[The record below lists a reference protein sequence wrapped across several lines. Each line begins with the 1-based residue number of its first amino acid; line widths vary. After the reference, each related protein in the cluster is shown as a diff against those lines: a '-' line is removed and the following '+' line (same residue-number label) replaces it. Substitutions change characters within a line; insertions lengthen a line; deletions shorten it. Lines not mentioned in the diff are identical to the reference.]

1 MAKIIRKT
9 HKKLN
14 KKINKKSKSSR
25 RNLSKVMKGG
35 DDGRYVLPSSYFG
48 GKSTGYFQDGSP
60 ELSTSSR
67 QRAVSQGVTSAN
79 GKYAGPN
86 LYPSMTGGGCGCS
99 GKRTKVK
106 SRKSNKSSKSKQ
118 CSKHKKSKSKGNKK
132 H

>member
-25 RNLSKVMKGG
+25 RNFSKIMKGG
-35 DDGRYVLPSSYFG
+35 DDGRYVLPAAYFG
-48 GKSTGYFQDGSP
+48 GKPTGYFQDGSP
-60 ELSTSSR
+60 ELSTSAT
-67 QRAVSQGVTSAN
+67 QRAVSQGVTWGN

-99 GKRTKVK
+99 DKRNKVK
-106 SRKSNKSSKSKQ
+106 SRKSKQ
-118 CSKHKKSKSKGNKK
+118 GSKHKKSKGKGNKK